1 VDPASALGSTFAAF
15 GLSGAAGL
23 NAWIPLLAAGIADRL
38 GVIDLPHPYDSLAS
52 TPALVALAVAFALDF
67 VGDKVP
73 AVDHV
78 LHAAGVVIH
87 PLAGAILFAAQT
99 GVAGH
104 LDPGVALVAGALIA
118 GSVHAGRASVRP
130 VSTATTAGLGNPVLS
145 TLEDVVALALA
156 VFAFLAPALAFAIVV
171 VVLAALAVCA
181 RALWRRWR
189 RARALPEAQR
199 GSAGT

>member
-1 VDPASALGSTFAAF
+1 MDPSSALGSAFAAF

-23 NAWIPLLAAGIADRL
+23 NAWIPLLVAGIADRL
-38 GVIDLPHPYDSLAS
+38 GVVHLPHPYDSLSS
-52 TPALVALAVAFALDF
+52 TPALIALALAFAIDF

-78 LHAAGVVIH
+78 LHAAGMVIH
-87 PLAGAILFAAQT
+87 PAAGAILFAAQT
-99 GVAGH
+99 GVAGR

-145 TLEDVVALALA
+145 TLEDVTALLLAVVAFVAPAVAFAVVAGVLLAL
-156 VFAFLAPALAFAIVV
+156 
-171 VVLAALAVCA
+171 VLSA
-181 RALWRRWR
+181 RALWRHWR
-189 RARALPEAQR
+189 RTRPVPGPER
-199 GSAGT
+199 GPA